1 VAEFPR
7 QPGMKG
13 YFTDL
18 MVGFCISKP
27 QVTYSNFQGDYGE
40 RYVEG
45 YTRVGHRQIDRIDKV
60 LPD

>member
-1 VAEFPR
+1 MAEFPR

-13 YFTDL
+13 YFKDL

-27 QVTYSNFQGDYGE
+27 QVTYSNFVGDYGE
-40 RYVEG
+40 KYAEG
-45 YTRVGHRQIDRIDKV
+45 YTRERKKAIDLMEQV

>member
-7 QPGMKG
+7 EPGMKG
-13 YFTDL
+13 YFRDL

-27 QVTYSNFQGDYGE
+27 QVTYNNFVGDYGE
-40 RYVEG
+40 KYVQN
-45 YTRVGHRQIDRIDKV
+45 YTREGQRPIDLMEKV